1 MARLALLTKASIR
14 PYFRSIIVSMLI
26 IGFIRHVC
34 LMKRPAVDVAVAWP
48 LASSMS
54 ETIMIAPSRAV
65 RSTIAEPMPIALP
78 VISATFPSHAV
89 PWLFFSQA
97 AFRDKSTRLLERRTT
112 IGRPVSNTGK
122 FARRADG
129 KALFI
134 ERQERTWFPEMLRYR
149 PGHSPY
155 PSRTV

>member
-97 AFRDKSTRLLERRTT
+97 AFRINRRVYWKGERPLDDPSA
-112 IGRPVSNTGK
+112 IQGSLH
-122 FARRADG
+122 DG
-129 KALFI
+129 PTEKRCL
-134 ERQERTWFPEMLRYR
+134 
-149 PGHSPY
+149 
-155 PSRTV
+155 